1 MSTKKVVSAEH
12 VEKTNNDRIIGS
24 LMRNKMNMKK
34 AKCSICVSRKPTF
47 LKQKSTLKMLK
58 SKTFR

>member
-1 MSTKKVVSAEH
+1 MSTKKIVTAEN
-12 VEKTNNDRIIGS
+12 VEKTNNDRIKGT
-24 LMRNKMNMKK
+24 LMRNKMAMQK
-34 AKCSICVSRKPTF
+34 AKCSICVSRKPTI